1 MPTIVPQPEKEG
13 QITYSGHSA
22 STLHIGRGSTSVILE
37 IRVYLQLM
45 FVVLLTYTAPI
56 EEIDY
61 VLPDHADWL
70 TKQYEHGNFLASGRR
85 NPRIGGVIITKPMAR
100 GKLDAILATDPFS
113 IKHMATYEVI
123 EFSPTRTAP
132 ELRAINEA
140 VVH

>member
-1 MPTIVPQPEKEG
+1 V
-13 QITYSGHSA
+13 
-22 STLHIGRGSTSVILE
+22 E
-37 IRVYLQLM
+37 IEVYLQHM
-45 FVVLLTYTAPI
+45 YVVLLTYTAPI

-70 TKQYEHGNFLASGRR
+70 TKQYDHGHFLASGRR
-85 NPRIGGVIITKPMAR
+85 NPRIGGVIITRPMAR

-113 IKHMATYEVI
+113 VKHLASYEVI
-123 EFSPTRTAP
+123 EFSPTRTSA